1 MKTQIRKGPKGYE
14 VWYSTD
20 GGQTIQFHKSF
31 KTKEEAL
38 RETVSLK
45 NSIKFLKEFGVIK

>member
-31 KTKEEAL
+31 KSIDKAVK
-38 RETVSLK
+38 ETVSISGHQRLLMDLK
-45 NSIKFLKEFGVIK
+45 K

>member
-20 GGQTIQFHKSF
+20 GGQTIQFHKTF

>member
-1 MKTQIRKGPKGYE
+1 MKTEIKKGPKGYE

-31 KTKEEAL
+31 KSMDDAVK
-38 RETVSLK
+38 ETVSLK
-45 NSIKFLKEFGVIK
+45 GHQRLLMDLRK

>member
-1 MKTQIRKGPKGYE
+1 MKTEIRVGPKGYE

-20 GGQTIQFHKSF
+20 GGQTIEFHKSF

-38 RETVSLK
+38 RETVSMKGYQRLLMDLRK
-45 NSIKFLKEFGVIK
+45 